1 MIYFRLVYKGYL
13 YGINTGWRNIENFTI
28 CNGFSPSID
37 YLFVLLTRVGRVAL
51 IWYGPRLILSVGLS
65 QLGGPLFCVGIEFG

>member
-1 MIYFRLVYKGYL
+1 MELTLVE
-13 YGINTGWRNIENFTI
+13 GILIIFTI

-51 IWYGPRLILSVGLS
+51 IWYGP
-65 QLGGPLFCVGIEFG
+65 